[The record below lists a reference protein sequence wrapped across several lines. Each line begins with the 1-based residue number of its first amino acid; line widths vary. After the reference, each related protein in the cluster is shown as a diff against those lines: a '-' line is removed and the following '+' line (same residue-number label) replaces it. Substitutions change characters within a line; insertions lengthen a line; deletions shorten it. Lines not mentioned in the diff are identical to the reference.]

1 MHRILPTAT
10 ALAALTVLTGLVV
23 LGPGV
28 AQAGARDADGSAN
41 PATDV
46 CEPMV
51 GNAIVEFL
59 GGPLPAAQHGAWAGR
74 TYTCVY
80 PLTGGQLVL
89 TVDQLR
95 NRAAATTAYN
105 RLARAVRGRTR
116 LNGLGNAAYQA
127 PDGTL
132 VARKDQFVLDVD
144 PTGAPPSIRP
154 GDLAFAAVVAVMG
167 CW

>member
-1 MHRILPTAT
+1 MRRFLP
-10 ALAALTVLTGLVV
+10 LAALCAVAAGLLVA
-23 LGPGV
+23 GPWTSV
-28 AQAGARDADGSAN
+28 AGADADGSAN

-59 GGPLPAAQHGAWAGR
+59 AAPLPAAQHGAWAGH
-74 TYTCVY
+74 TYTCTY
-80 PLTGGQLVL
+80 PLTGGRLVL

-95 NRAAATTAYN
+95 SKAAATAAYS
-105 RLARAVRGRTR
+105 RLARATKGRTR
-116 LNGLGNAAYQA
+116 LNGLGNAAFQA
-127 PDGTL
+127 PNGTL
-132 VARKDQFVLDVD
+132 VARKDQFVLAVD
-144 PTGAPPSIRP
+144 PTAAPPGVRP

>member
-1 MHRILPTAT
+1 MHRILPAAA
-10 ALAALTVLTGLVV
+10 ALAALTALTGLLV
-23 LGPGV
+23 LGPWV
-28 AQAGARDADGSAN
+28 AQAGARDADGGAN

-95 NRAAATTAYN
+95 SRAAATTAYN
-105 RLARAVRGRTR
+105 RLAKAVRGKTR

-127 PDGTL
+127 PNGTL

-154 GDLAFAAVVAVMG
+154 ADLAFAAVVAVMG

>member
-1 MHRILPTAT
+1 MRRILAV
-10 ALAALTVLTGLVV
+10 AAVCAALVGLLLAGGSSLAA
-23 LGPGV
+23 
-28 AQAGARDADGSAN
+28 ARDADGSAN

-46 CEPMV
+46 CQPMV

-59 GGPLPAAQHGAWAGR
+59 GGPLPAPQHGAWAGH
-74 TYTCVY
+74 TYTCTY
-80 PLTGGQLVL
+80 PLAGGRLVL

-95 NRAAATTAYN
+95 TKAAAQAAYT
-105 RLARAVRGRTR
+105 RLRQATKDRTR

-127 PDGTL
+127 PNGTL

-144 PTGAPPSIRP
+144 PTGAPAGVRP
-154 GDLAFAAVVAVMG
+154 ADLAFAAVVAVMG